1 MFHLTKWD
9 LDKRSQTLHKE
20 QLYQGS
26 GKYRN
31 PGKHG
36 KNSVFCDTQGK
47 PGKLRELEIDF

>member
-26 GKYRN
+26 GKHRN

-47 PGKLRELEIDF
+47 PGKLREFEIDF